1 MDGGGRL
8 DQPLMRSGPQRGPE
22 AEGVGSPFR
31 APLRRERVG
40 RRRRRRFDFA
50 QLRDR
55 LDRLRSLA
63 WVAAYRRWIDGT
75 SARIARRPLPR
86 GAGIAGALLFLAAA
100 LGYGAVTGGHV
111 GEVVAWLKDAR
122 DQAANAAGFRIAAIS
137 LTGQKEV
144 SREEVLTI
152 AGVTGHVSLLFLD
165 AEAARARLMAN
176 PWIADAAVLKLY
188 PDRLQISVTERQAF
202 ALWQKDGSVSVIAAD
217 GTVLEPFVEDR
228 YRGLPLLVGKGA
240 ARAGFDF
247 LAILDRYP
255 DVRAMLRA
263 SIFVAERRWNLRLTN
278 GLDVRLPETSVE
290 QALERLVALDR
301 EKKLLSR
308 DITAV
313 DLRLTDRVTV
323 RLSDAAAQAREDA
336 LKDKKK
342 KKGGD
347 A

>member
-1 MDGGGRL
+1 
-8 DQPLMRSGPQRGPE
+8 
-22 AEGVGSPFR
+22 
-31 APLRRERVG
+31 
-40 RRRRRRFDFA
+40 
-50 QLRDR
+50 
-55 LDRLRSLA
+55 
-63 WVAAYRRWIDGT
+63 
-75 SARIARRPLPR
+75 
-86 GAGIAGALLFLAAA
+86 
-100 LGYGAVTGGHV
+100 
-111 GEVVAWLKDAR
+111 
-122 DQAANAAGFRIAAIS
+122 
-137 LTGQKEV
+137 
-144 SREEVLTI
+144 VLTI

-240 ARAGFDF
+240 ARAGYDF
-247 LAILDRYP
+247 LAVLDRYP

-278 GLDVRLPETSVE
+278 GLDVRLPETGVE

-313 DLRLTDRVTV
+313 DLRLSDRVTV

>member
-8 DQPLMRSGPQRGPE
+8 DQPLMRSGLQRGPE

-40 RRRRRRFDFA
+40 RRRRRFRFD
-50 QLRDR
+50 LERWRDR
-55 LDRLRSLA
+55 LDRVRSLA
-63 WVAAYRRWIDGT
+63 WVAAYRHWIE
-75 SARIARRPLPR
+75 RFARRPPPR
-86 GAGIAGALLFLAAA
+86 GVGIAGAAGFLALA
-100 LGYGAVTGGHV
+100 LGYGALLGGHV
-111 GEVVAWLKDAR
+111 PAVIDWLKDAR
-122 DQAANAAGFRIAAIS
+122 DQAANAAGFRIAAVS
-137 LTGQKEV
+137 LTGQREV
-144 SREEVLTI
+144 SRDEVLTI
-152 AGVTGHVSLLFLD
+152 AGATGHVSLLFLD

-202 ALWQKDGSVSVIAAD
+202 ALWQKDGGVSVIAAD

-228 YRGLPLLVGKGA
+228 YHNLPLLVGKGA
-240 ARAGFDF
+240 ERAGHDF
-247 LAILDRYP
+247 LAIVDRYP
-255 DVRAMLRA
+255 DIRSMLRA
-263 SIFVAERRWNLRLTN
+263 SIFVAERRWNLRLAN
-278 GLDVRLPETSVE
+278 GLDVRLPETGVD

-308 DITAV
+308 DISAV
-313 DLRLTDRVTV
+313 DLRLPDRVTI
-323 RLSDAAAQAREDA
+323 RLSDAAAQARDDA
-336 LKDKKK
+336 LKDKDKKK